1 MQQILPNIYL
11 SGMDVFPLP
20 STTSLTAVLSLL
32 TGPISS
38 YTNLN
43 PLAFTSITHLHID
56 LSDTPEA
63 CLLSTLPTTLPFIH
77 THTQRGHELLIHCH
91 AGISRSVSTLLAYIL
106 WTDTYPITSTHSQSR
121 VMQALNRLQNQ
132 YPCANPSE
140 TFLLQL
146 QAFDERAASTA
157 PRAYNFPPA
166 SGDTLG
172 RMEVEY
178 LKRAS
183 IYMRNPEKD
192 VIIRCRKCRTP
203 LIAKNSLIF
212 VERTRGF
219 VSVLPVQWMKVLG
232 GEQKLRCP
240 KERCNTKVGRVFQ
253 KWDERNTCN
262 WSEFEITLSAV
273 DLDV

>member
-20 STTSLTAVLSLL
+20 SPTSLTAVLSLL

-43 PLAFTSITHLHID
+43 AVSHTSITHLHID

-91 AGISRSVSTLLAYIL
+91 AGMSRSVSTLLAYIL
-106 WTDTYPITSTHSQSR
+106 WTDAYRITSTHPQSR
-121 VMQALNRLQNQ
+121 ITQALHRLQSQ
-132 YPCANPSE
+132 YPSASPSE

-146 QAFDERAASTA
+146 QAFDERAAGTG
-157 PRAYNFPPA
+157 PKAYNFPPA
-166 SGDTLG
+166 PGDSVG
-172 RMEVEY
+172 RMEAEY
-178 LKRAS
+178 LKRARV
-183 IYMRNPEKD
+183 YMRNPEKD
-192 VIIRCRKCRTP
+192 AVVRCRKCRTP
-203 LIAKNSLIF
+203 LIARNALITLD
-212 VERTRGF
+212 RTRGF
-219 VSVLPVQWMKVLG
+219 VSVLPVEWMKSFG

-240 KERCNTKVGRVFQ
+240 KERCNMKVGRVFQ
-253 KWDERNTCN
+253 KWDEHNAWS